1 MRRKLYIETTVVS
14 YLVARP
20 SKNKVVAGHQ
30 ESTLT
35 FWSRRAEFDGYVSDL
50 VRREASRGNKEQ
62 AKARLEILSALGM
75 LEADNEAKRLA
86 AKLLKGLAIPSE
98 YPDDAL
104 HIAIATVNGM
114 DFIVT
119 WNFKHINNPM
129 MRSKIRT
136 VVESAGFV
144 APEICSPEELA
155 EGEL

>member
-20 SKNKVVAGHQ
+20 SKSKVVAGHQ
-30 ESTLT
+30 ESTLV
-35 FWSRRAEFDGYVSDL
+35 FWRRLNEFDGYFSDL
-50 VRREASRGNKEQ
+50 VWREASRGDEAQ
-62 AKARLEILSALGM
+62 AKARLEILSSLEM
-75 LEADNEAKRLA
+75 LEADIEAKRLA

-119 WNFKHINNPM
+119 WNFKHINNPV
-129 MRSKIRT
+129 MRAKIRA
-136 VVESAGFV
+136 VVENAGYV
-144 APEICSPEELA
+144 APEICSPEEVV
-155 EGEL
+155 EGEQ